1 MQITREESNRDLEQN
16 VQQYLTF
23 MIGGEEYAVSL
34 LQVKE
39 IIEYDTV
46 TQVPKTP
53 EWIRGVINLRGSVVP
68 VIDLA
73 VKLRQPPSVAG
84 KLTCIVITEVQTGD
98 DAAVMGI
105 MADSVRQVIDL
116 KPQDIEEP
124 PTFGTRIKVDYL
136 LGMARSG
143 KKFCLLL
150 DTEKVLSVDELL
162 ELPDSVEE
170 EGASQS
176 KPEIVPDQSALE
188 PSATSEASVWPTPD
202 SCRVTPLKLPK
213 AREHSGPGQ
222 FQRRHTT

>member
-1 MQITREESNRDLEQN
+1 MQITREETSRDTEQN

-23 MIGGEEYAVSL
+23 MIGREEYAVSL
-34 LQVKE
+34 LKVKE

-73 VKLRQPPSVAG
+73 VKFRQAPSVAG
-84 KLTCIVITEVQTGD
+84 KLTCIVITEMLNGVQSGEE
-98 DAAVMGI
+98 AAVMGV

-116 KPQDIEEP
+116 RPQDIEEP
-124 PTFGTRIKVDYL
+124 PTFGTRVKVDYL

-150 DTEKVLSVDELL
+150 DTEKVLSTDELL
-162 ELPDSVEE
+162 ELPDLAEQAAGEAQPQLELLPAPDPLETSADVVSPEE
-170 EGASQS
+170 TQ
-176 KPEIVPDQSALE
+176 PE
-188 PSATSEASVWPTPD
+188 
-202 SCRVTPLKLPK
+202 
-213 AREHSGPGQ
+213 
-222 FQRRHTT
+222 

>member
-1 MQITREESNRDLEQN
+1 MQITREEINHDTEQK

-23 MIGGEEYAVSL
+23 MIGGEEYAISL
-34 LQVKE
+34 LKVKE

-53 EWIRGVINLRGSVVP
+53 DWIRGVINLRGSVVP

-73 VKLRQPPSVAG
+73 VKFRQPPSVAG
-84 KLTCIVITEVQTGD
+84 KLTCIVITEVRNEVQSGD
-98 DAAVMGI
+98 EAAVMGI

-116 KPQDIEEP
+116 RPQDIEESP
-124 PTFGTRIKVDYL
+124 SFGTRVKVDYL

-150 DTEKVLSVDELL
+150 DTEKVLSTDELL

-170 EGASQS
+170 TAGNSE
-176 KPEIVPDQSALE
+176 PELELPPVPVALE
-188 PSATSEASVWPTPD
+188 ASAIPSVAEEIN
-202 SCRVTPLKLPK
+202 
-213 AREHSGPGQ
+213 RE
-222 FQRRHTT
+222 

>member
-1 MQITREESNRDLEQN
+1 MQITREETTMDTEQN

-34 LQVKE
+34 LKVKE

-73 VKLRQPPSVAG
+73 VKFRQAPSVAA
-84 KLTCIVITEVQTGD
+84 KLTCIVITEVQCGD
-98 DAAVMGI
+98 EAAVMGI

-124 PTFGTRIKVDYL
+124 PTFGTRIRVDYM

-150 DTEKVLSVDELL
+150 DTEKVLSTDELL
-162 ELPDSVEE
+162 ELPESVEL
-170 EGASQS
+170 AAATPQS
-176 KPEIVPDQSALE
+176 ELQLPPTPVPLE
-188 PSATSEASVWPTPD
+188 DSATPDASEETNP
-202 SCRVTPLKLPK
+202 
-213 AREHSGPGQ
+213 E
-222 FQRRHTT
+222 